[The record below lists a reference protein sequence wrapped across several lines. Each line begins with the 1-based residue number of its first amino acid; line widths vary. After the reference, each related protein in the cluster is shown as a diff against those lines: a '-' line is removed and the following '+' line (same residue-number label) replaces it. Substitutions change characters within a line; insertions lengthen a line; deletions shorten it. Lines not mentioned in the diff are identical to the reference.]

1 MDPQTVGTVLLLT
14 TNELARRIFEHIA
27 QDRRVRL
34 KELKREIYKDP
45 TRAVDAADVQEVL
58 DELERSKLI
67 AHVADEPSIDDF
79 RTYYL
84 TAEGFAAERKL
95 RELGLETSAG

>member
-14 TNELARRIFEHIA
+14 TNELARRLFERIVHH
-27 QDRRVRL
+27 RRVRL
-34 KELKREIYKDP
+34 KDLKSEISKDDAR
-45 TRAVDAADVQEVL
+45 TADAADVQKVL

-67 AHVADEPSIDDF
+67 ARVQEEPAIDDF
-79 RTYYL
+79 KTYYL

-95 RELGLETSAG
+95 RELGLETIAE